1 MTDAVTDTAPA
12 TASFHASDEATARLK
27 KRRASETR
35 LRLYGVIAIALAAL
49 ALVALLWNIVSR
61 TMNAATEHYIAI
73 DATIEE
79 DEDDFLGVVK
89 KSARGAFP
97 YVSGRSAKRELYSLF
112 SDGAADDMRQAKE
125 AGTLET
131 GEAVPMRFLMS
142 DTADLYMRGE
152 FGALETRASE
162 GALTIEE
169 DGKKV
174 ILRAQSGA
182 FADALGLAKAGL
194 AREADSLRRQEARQ
208 AVGIATLEQ
217 RLPDLTGDERENTL
231 AQMTYFKSEQ
241 ARFAAEATAL
251 DALITG
257 DRDTRLALSN
267 RMASFF
273 VAAHGGILK
282 LTEVSAETALAIPLV
297 PMQTTETAPGGAW
310 SLHILDRPEIGRPV
324 KDRQI
329 AILETLKDEGRIERV
344 ANWKFFSLSD
354 STQPEIAGIKGALI
368 GSLWTML
375 VTFVL
380 AFPIGVSAA
389 IYLEEFAPKN
399 RFTDFIEVNI
409 NNLAAV
415 PSIVF
420 GLLGLAVFL
429 NFFGVPRSSPLAG
442 GLVLALMT
450 LPTVIIAA
458 RAAIRAVPPSIRWA
472 AMGIGASKTQ
482 TVFHHVLPLAMPG
495 ILTGTIIGMA
505 QALGETAPLLMIG
518 MVAFITAVPEGITD
532 SATVLPVQ
540 IFNWANAS
548 ERAFDMRTAA
558 AIAVLLAF
566 LVLMNAIAIILRKRF
581 ERRW

>member
-1 MTDAVTDTAPA
+1 MTDAASPTPD
-12 TASFHASDEATARLK
+12 ASFHSSEQAVARLG
-27 KRRASETR
+27 KRRAAEWR
-35 LRLYGVIAIALAAL
+35 LKLYGMIAIGVAAL
-49 ALVALLWNIVSR
+49 ALVALLWNIAAR
-61 TMNAATEHYIAI
+61 TMNAATEHYIAVE
-73 DATIEE
+73 AQIEP
-79 DEDDFLGVVK
+79 DEDDFLRVVK
-89 KSARGAFP
+89 KSARAAFP
-97 YVSGRSAKRELYSLF
+97 YVSGRSGKRELYGLF
-112 SDGAADDMRQAKE
+112 SDGAADDMRRAQE

-131 GEAVPMRFLMS
+131 GDAVPMRFLMS
-142 DTADLYMRGE
+142 DTADLYLRGE
-152 FGALETRASE
+152 FGVLETGATTGPLAITPE
-162 GALTIEE
+162 GKDYRLE
-169 DGKKV
+169 
-174 ILRAQSGA
+174 SGSDA
-182 FADALGLAKAGL
+182 FAQALGQAKTGL
-194 AREADSLRRQEARQ
+194 VREAATLRRQAARQ
-208 AVGIATLEQ
+208 GAGITTLEE
-217 RLPDLTGDERENTL
+217 RLPGLTGPEREDTL
-231 AQMTYFKSEQ
+231 AQI
-241 ARFAAEATAL
+241 ARFGAERDRLEGQASAL

-257 DRDTRLALSN
+257 DRQVRLALTD
-267 RMASFF
+267 RMASFL
-273 VAAHGGILK
+273 VAVNGGILK
-282 LTEVSAETALAIPLV
+282 LTEVSAGTALARPLV
-297 PMQTTETAPGGAW
+297 PMDGENAAPEGAW
-310 SLHILDRPEIGRPV
+310 SLRILDRPEIGRPV
-324 KDRQI
+324 KDRQV
-329 AILETLKDEGRIERV
+329 AILETLQSDGRIEEV

-375 VTFVL
+375 VTFCL
-380 AFPIGVSAA
+380 AFPIGVMAA
-389 IYLEEFAPKN
+389 IYLEEFAPRN

-472 AMGIGASKTQ
+472 AMGIGASRTQ

-540 IFNWANAS
+540 VFNWANAS

-566 LVLMNAIAIILRKRF
+566 LVVMNAVAIILRKRF

>member
-1 MTDAVTDTAPA
+1 MTDA
-12 TASFHASDEATARLK
+12 ASLSPSVHTTDEAAVRLK
-27 KRRASETR
+27 KRRSAETR
-35 LRLYGVIAIALAAL
+35 LKAYGMIAIGLAAL
-49 ALVALLWNIVSR
+49 ALVALLWNIVAR

-73 DATIEE
+73 EAQIEE
-79 DEDDFLGVVK
+79 GEDDFLKVVK
-89 KSARGAFP
+89 KSARAGFP
-97 YVSGRSAKRELYSLF
+97 YVSGRSGKRELYGLF
-112 SDGAADDMRQAKE
+112 SDGAADDMRRARD

-131 GEAVPMRFLMS
+131 GDAVPMRFLMS

-152 FGALETRASE
+152 FGSLENQESAGTLA
-162 GALTIEE
+162 IEE
-169 DGKKV
+169 DGKAFT
-174 ILRAQSGA
+174 LRTDTGA
-182 FADALGLAKAGL
+182 FTDALGRAKAGL
-194 AREADSLRRQEARQ
+194 AVEADSLRRQAARQSAGITAQEARIDS
-208 AVGIATLEQ
+208 V
-217 RLPDLTGDERENTL
+217 TGLEREDML
-231 AQMTYFKSEQ
+231 VQIEGFKAARDRLEGQ
-241 ARFAAEATAL
+241 ASAL
-251 DALITG
+251 DALVTG
-257 DRDTRLALSN
+257 DGDTLLELSD

-273 VAAHGGILK
+273 VEANGGILK
-282 LTEVSAETALAIPLV
+282 LTEVSADIARAVPLV
-297 PMQTTETAPGGAW
+297 PMNDTDAAANGAW
-310 SLHILDRPEIGRPV
+310 SLRILDRPEIGRPV
-324 KDRQI
+324 KDRQV
-329 AILETLKDEGRIERV
+329 AILETLQRDGRIEEV

-368 GSLWTML
+368 GSMWTML
-375 VTFVL
+375 VTFCL
-380 AFPIGVSAA
+380 AFPIGVMAA
-389 IYLEEFAPKN
+389 IYLEEFAPRN

-429 NFFGVPRSSPLAG
+429 NFFGTPRSSPLAG

-540 IFNWANAS
+540 VFNWANAS

-566 LVLMNAIAIILRKRF
+566 LVVMNAIAIILRKRF

>member
-1 MTDAVTDTAPA
+1 MTDAISHTPVD
-12 TASFHASDEATARLK
+12 ASFHTTDEAAARLR
-27 KRRASETR
+27 KRRAAETR
-35 LRLYGVIAIALAAL
+35 LRAYGMIAIGLAAL

-61 TMNAATEHYIAI
+61 TMNATTEHYIS
-73 DATIEE
+73 IEA
-79 DEDDFLGVVK
+79 DIAQGEDDFLGVVK
-89 KSARGAFP
+89 TAAKAAFP
-97 YVSGRSAKRELYSLF
+97 YASGRKERRDLYALF
-112 SDGAADDMRQAKE
+112 SDGAADDMRSAQE
-125 AGTLET
+125 DGTLQT
-131 GEAVPMRFLMS
+131 GAAVSMRFLMS

-152 FGALETRASE
+152 FGELETQASA
-162 GALTIEE
+162 GTLTIAAE
-169 DGKKV
+169 GKDFV
-174 ILRAQSGA
+174 LTSRAGA
-182 FADALGLAKAGL
+182 FADALGRAKAGL
-194 AREADSLRRQEARQ
+194 AREAVGLRRQAARQ
-208 AVGIATLEQ
+208 GTGIAALQ
-217 RLPDLTGDERENTL
+217 ARLPDVTGLEREDTL
-231 AQMTYFKSEQ
+231 GQIERFEGARDRLEGQ
-241 ARFAAEATAL
+241 AAAL
-251 DALITG
+251 DALITA
-257 DRDTRLALSN
+257 DRDTRLALTN

-273 VAAHGGILK
+273 VAVNGGILK
-282 LTEVSAETALAIPLV
+282 LSEVSATTALAEPLV
-297 PMQTTETAPGGAW
+297 PMADTDDAANGAW
-310 SLHILDRPEIGRPV
+310 ALRILDRPEIGRPV

-329 AILETLKDEGRIERV
+329 AILETLQQEGRVEKV

-368 GSLWTML
+368 GSMWTML
-375 VTFVL
+375 VTFCL

-399 RFTDFIEVNI
+399 WFTDFIEVNI

-420 GLLGLAVFL
+420 GLLGLAVFI

-472 AMGIGASKTQ
+472 AMGIGASRTQ

-540 IFNWANAS
+540 VFNWANAS

-566 LVLMNAIAIILRKRF
+566 LVVMNMVAIILRKRF

>member
-1 MTDAVTDTAPA
+1 MTDA
-12 TASFHASDEATARLK
+12 ASPSPSVHTTDEAAARLR

-35 LRLYGVIAIALAAL
+35 LKLYGMIAIGLAAL
-49 ALVALLWNIVSR
+49 ALIALLWNIVAR

-73 DATIEE
+73 ETQIEA
-79 DEDDFLGVVK
+79 DEDDFLKVVK
-89 KSARGAFP
+89 KSARENFP
-97 YVSGRSAKRELYSLF
+97 YVSGRTGKRELYGMF
-112 SDGAADDMRQAKE
+112 SDGAADDMRRAKE
-125 AGTLET
+125 AGTLKT

-152 FGALETRASE
+152 FGDLETQPSA
-162 GALTIEE
+162 GALAIEK
-169 DGKKV
+169 DGKKFA
-174 ILRAQSGA
+174 LRTDTGA
-182 FADALGLAKAGL
+182 FADALGRAKAGL
-194 AREADSLRRQEARQ
+194 AREADGLRRQAARQSAGITAQEARIDG
-208 AVGIATLEQ
+208 V
-217 RLPDLTGDERENTL
+217 TGLEREDML
-231 AQMTYFKSEQ
+231 AQIAGFKAARDRLEGQ
-241 ARFAAEATAL
+241 ASAL
-251 DALITG
+251 DALITA
-257 DRDTRLALSN
+257 DRDTRLALTD

-273 VAAHGGILK
+273 VEANGGILK
-282 LTEVSAETALAIPLV
+282 LTEVSADTALAVPLV
-297 PMQTTETAPGGAW
+297 PMTGAEAAPSGAW
-310 SLHILDRPEIGRPV
+310 ALRILDRPEIGRPV
-324 KDRQI
+324 KDQQV
-329 AILETLKDEGRIERV
+329 AILETLQRDGRIERV
-344 ANWKFFSLSD
+344 SNWKFFSLSD

-368 GSLWTML
+368 GSMWTML
-375 VTFVL
+375 VTFSL
-380 AFPIGVSAA
+380 AFPIGVMAA
-389 IYLEEFAPKN
+389 IYLEEFAPRN

-472 AMGIGASKTQ
+472 AMGIGASRTQ

-540 IFNWANAS
+540 VFNWANAS

-566 LVLMNAIAIILRKRF
+566 LVIMNAIAIILRKRF

>member
-1 MTDAVTDTAPA
+1 MTEAA
-12 TASFHASDEATARLK
+12 TPPPDASFHSSEEAVARLK
-27 KRRASETR
+27 KRRSAETR
-35 LRLYGVIAIALAAL
+35 LKLYGMIAIGLAAL
-49 ALVALLWNIVSR
+49 ALVALLWNIVAR

-73 DATIEE
+73 EAQIEP
-79 DEDDFLGVVK
+79 DEDDFLKVVK
-89 KSARGAFP
+89 KSARASFP
-97 YVSGRSAKRELYSLF
+97 YVSGRTGKRELYGLF
-112 SDGAADDMRQAKE
+112 SDGAADDMRRAQE

-131 GEAVPMRFLMS
+131 GEAVPMRFLVS

-152 FGALETRASE
+152 FGALESQESA
-162 GALTIEE
+162 GGLTITE
-169 DGKKV
+169 DGKKFV
-174 ILRAQSGA
+174 LRAQDKA
-182 FADALGLAKAGL
+182 FIDAVGRAKAGL
-194 AREADSLRRQEARQ
+194 AREADSLRQQAARQ
-208 AVGIATLEQ
+208 IAGITVQQA
-217 RLPDLTGDERENTL
+217 RLDSVTGLEREDML
-231 AQMTYFKSEQ
+231 AQIDGFRKTRDRLEGQ
-241 ARFAAEATAL
+241 ASAL

-257 DRDTRLALSN
+257 SGDTRLELTD

-273 VAAHGGILK
+273 VMVNGGILK
-282 LTEVSAETALAIPLV
+282 LTEVSADTALAVPLV
-297 PMQTTETAPGGAW
+297 PLDSADPVAGGAW
-310 SLHILDRPEIGRPV
+310 TLRILDRPEVGRPV
-324 KDRQI
+324 KDQQV
-329 AILETLKDEGRIERV
+329 AILETLQREGRIEEV

-375 VTFVL
+375 VTFSL
-380 AFPIGVSAA
+380 AFPIGVMAA

-540 IFNWANAS
+540 VFNWANAS

-566 LVLMNAIAIILRKRF
+566 LVVMNAIAIILRKRF

>member
-1 MTDAVTDTAPA
+1 MTEARSTAPA
-12 TASFHASDEATARLK
+12 PDASFHSSDEALARLK

-35 LRLYGVIAIALAAL
+35 LKVYGMIAIGLAAL
-49 ALVALLWNIVSR
+49 ALVALLWNIVAR

-73 DATIEE
+73 EAQIEPDA
-79 DEDDFLGVVK
+79 DDFLKVVK
-89 KSARGAFP
+89 ESAREAFP
-97 YVSGRSAKRELYSLF
+97 YVSGRSGKRELYGLF
-112 SDGAADDMRQAKE
+112 SDGAADDMRRAQE

-131 GEAVPMRFLMS
+131 GDAVAMRFLMS

-152 FGALETRASE
+152 FGALETQATT
-162 GALTIEE
+162 GPLTIEPE
-169 DGKKV
+169 GKAF
-174 ILRAQSGA
+174 LLESGSDA
-182 FADALGLAKAGL
+182 FGEALGRAKAGL
-194 AREADSLRRQEARQ
+194 VVEAATLRRQAARQ
-208 AVGIATLEQ
+208 SVGIETLES
-217 RLPDLTGDERENTL
+217 RLPELTGPEREDTL
-231 AQMTYFKSEQ
+231 AQIEHFRGQRDGFEQ
-241 ARFAAEATAL
+241 QASAL

-257 DRDTRLALSN
+257 DRNTRLDLTEG
-267 RMASFF
+267 MASFF
-273 VAAHGGILK
+273 VAVNGGILK
-282 LTEVSAETALAIPLV
+282 LTEVSADTALAEPLV
-297 PMQTTETAPGGAW
+297 PMADADPATFDTWA
-310 SLHILDRPEIGRPV
+310 LRILDRPEIGRPV
-324 KDRQI
+324 KDRQV
-329 AILETLKDEGRIERV
+329 AILETLKADGRIEEV

-375 VTFVL
+375 VTFSL
-380 AFPIGVSAA
+380 AFPIGVMAA
-389 IYLEEFAPKN
+389 IYLEEFAPRN
-399 RFTDFIEVNI
+399 RLTDFIEVNI

-540 IFNWANAS
+540 VFNWANAS

-566 LVLMNAIAIILRKRF
+566 LVLMNAVAIILRKRF

>member
-1 MTDAVTDTAPA
+1 MTDAASPTPD
-12 TASFHASDEATARLK
+12 ASFHSSEQAVARLG
-27 KRRASETR
+27 KRRAAEWR
-35 LRLYGVIAIALAAL
+35 LKLYGMIAIGVAAL
-49 ALVALLWNIVSR
+49 ALVALLWNIAAR
-61 TMNAATEHYIAI
+61 TMNAATEHYIAVE
-73 DATIEE
+73 AQIEPG
-79 DEDDFLGVVK
+79 EDDFLRVVK
-89 KSARGAFP
+89 KSARAAFP
-97 YVSGRSAKRELYSLF
+97 YVSGRSGKRELYGLF
-112 SDGAADDMRQAKE
+112 SDGAADDMRRAQE

-131 GEAVPMRFLMS
+131 GDAVPMRFLMS
-142 DTADLYMRGE
+142 DTADLYLRGE
-152 FGALETRASE
+152 FGVLETGATTGPLAITPE
-162 GALTIEE
+162 GKDYRLE
-169 DGKKV
+169 
-174 ILRAQSGA
+174 SGSDA
-182 FADALGLAKAGL
+182 FAQALGQAKTGL
-194 AREADSLRRQEARQ
+194 VREAATLRRQAARQ
-208 AVGIATLEQ
+208 GAGITTLEE
-217 RLPDLTGDERENTL
+217 RLPGLTGPEREDTL
-231 AQMTYFKSEQ
+231 AQI
-241 ARFAAEATAL
+241 ARFGAERDRLEGQASAL

-257 DRDTRLALSN
+257 DRQVRLALTD
-267 RMASFF
+267 RMASFL
-273 VAAHGGILK
+273 VAVNGGILK
-282 LTEVSAETALAIPLV
+282 LTEVSAGTALARPLV
-297 PMQTTETAPGGAW
+297 PMDGENAAPEGAW
-310 SLHILDRPEIGRPV
+310 SLRILDRPEIGRPV
-324 KDRQI
+324 KDRQV
-329 AILETLKDEGRIERV
+329 AILETLQSDGRIEEV

-375 VTFVL
+375 VTFCL
-380 AFPIGVSAA
+380 AFPIGVMAA
-389 IYLEEFAPKN
+389 IYLEEFAPRN

-472 AMGIGASKTQ
+472 AMGIGASRTQ

-540 IFNWANAS
+540 VFNWANAS

-566 LVLMNAIAIILRKRF
+566 LVVMNAVAIILRKRF

>member
-1 MTDAVTDTAPA
+1 MTDVMSAPPVD
-12 TASFHASDEATARLK
+12 ASFHTTDEAAARLR
-27 KRRASETR
+27 KRRAAETR
-35 LRLYGVIAIALAAL
+35 LRVYGMIAIGLAAL

-61 TMNAATEHYIAI
+61 TMNATTEHYIAI
-73 DATIEE
+73 EADIAPE
-79 DEDDFLGVVK
+79 EDDFLGVVK
-89 KSARGAFP
+89 TAAKEAFP
-97 YVSGRSAKRELYSLF
+97 FASGRRERRDLYALF
-112 SDGAADDMRQAKE
+112 SDGAADDMRRAQAD
-125 AGTLET
+125 GTLET
-131 GEAVPMRFLMS
+131 GTAIPMRFLMS

-152 FGALETRASE
+152 FGDLETRASA
-162 GALTIEE
+162 GPLTIAEE
-169 DGKKV
+169 GKGYA
-174 ILRAQSGA
+174 LRVEGA
-182 FADALGLAKAGL
+182 FADALGRAKAGL
-194 AREADSLRRQEARQ
+194 AREADALRRQAARQIAGVETLEARLP
-208 AVGIATLEQ
+208 TLEDG
-217 RLPDLTGDERENTL
+217 PEREDTV
-231 AQMTYFKSEQ
+231 AQIERFMGAR
-241 ARFAAEATAL
+241 ARFENEAAAL
-251 DALITG
+251 DALVTG
-257 DRDTRLALSN
+257 DGDTRLALTD

-273 VAAHGGILK
+273 VEANGGILK
-282 LTEVSAETALAIPLV
+282 LTEVSADTALAVPLV
-297 PMQTTETAPGGAW
+297 PLAGTDTASGEAW
-310 SLHILDRPEIGRPV
+310 SLRILDRPEIGRPV
-324 KDRQI
+324 KDRQVALI
-329 AILETLKDEGRIERV
+329 ETLRGEGRIEEV
-344 ANWKFFSLSD
+344 ANRKFFSLSD

-368 GSLWTML
+368 GSMWTML
-375 VTFVL
+375 VTFGL
-380 AFPIGVSAA
+380 AFPIGVMAA
-389 IYLEEFAPKN
+389 IYLEEFAPRNK
-399 RFTDFIEVNI
+399 FTDFIEVNI

-472 AMGIGASKTQ
+472 AMGIGASRTQ

-540 IFNWANAS
+540 VFNWANAS

-566 LVLMNAIAIILRKRF
+566 LVVMNAIAIILRKRF

>member
-1 MTDAVTDTAPA
+1 MTDA
-12 TASFHASDEATARLK
+12 ASLSPSVHTTDEAAVRLK
-27 KRRASETR
+27 KRRSAETR
-35 LRLYGVIAIALAAL
+35 LKAYGMIAIGLAAL
-49 ALVALLWNIVSR
+49 ALVALLWNIVAR

-73 DATIEE
+73 EAQIEE
-79 DEDDFLGVVK
+79 GEDDFLKVVK
-89 KSARGAFP
+89 KSARAGFP
-97 YVSGRSAKRELYSLF
+97 YVSGRSGKRELYGLF
-112 SDGAADDMRQAKE
+112 SDGAADDMRRARD

-131 GEAVPMRFLMS
+131 GDAVPMRFLMS

-152 FGALETRASE
+152 FGSLENQESAGTLA
-162 GALTIEE
+162 IEE
-169 DGKKV
+169 GGKAFT
-174 ILRAQSGA
+174 LRTDTGA
-182 FADALGLAKAGL
+182 FTDALGRAKAGL
-194 AREADSLRRQEARQ
+194 AVEADSLRRQAARQSAGITAQEARIDS
-208 AVGIATLEQ
+208 V
-217 RLPDLTGDERENTL
+217 TGLEREDML
-231 AQMTYFKSEQ
+231 VQIEGFKAARDRLDGQ
-241 ARFAAEATAL
+241 ASAL
-251 DALITG
+251 DALVTG
-257 DRDTRLALSN
+257 DGDTLLELSD

-273 VAAHGGILK
+273 VEANGGILK
-282 LTEVSAETALAIPLV
+282 LTEVSADIARAVPLV
-297 PMQTTETAPGGAW
+297 PMNDTDAAANGAW
-310 SLHILDRPEIGRPV
+310 SLRILDRPEIGRPV
-324 KDRQI
+324 KDRQV
-329 AILETLKDEGRIERV
+329 AILETLQRDGRIEEV

-368 GSLWTML
+368 GSMWTML
-375 VTFVL
+375 VTFCL
-380 AFPIGVSAA
+380 AFPIGVMAA
-389 IYLEEFAPKN
+389 IYLEEFAPRN

-429 NFFGVPRSSPLAG
+429 NFFGTPRSSPLAG

-540 IFNWANAS
+540 VFNWANAS

-566 LVLMNAIAIILRKRF
+566 LVVMNAIAIILRKRF